1 MQETRLELTSAYY
14 LQVFGVKTNKF
25 FHLNCPSVFTM
36 IIFPLLSCYDYST
49 LVQVAQSSWC
59 FADSILIGEF
69 SVFRSLLTAI
79 IFQAKRT
86 MYFLQLLKTNL
97 LSESIH
103 ILSDPICIYLLGFRH
118 NNSRIKSKICSK
130 LTVETTDIVLVSLLL
145 SLNIFDTF
153 LVFCFVFC

>member
-1 MQETRLELTSAYY
+1 MTSAYY
-14 LQVFGVKTNKF
+14 LQVFGVKSNEF
-25 FHLNCPSVFTM
+25 VRLNCPSEFAM
-36 IIFPLLSCYDYST
+36 IIFPLLSCYDYLT
-49 LVQVAQSSWC
+49 LVQVVESSWY
-59 FADSILIGEF
+59 FANSTTTGEF
-69 SVFRSLLTAI
+69 SVFRSLLTSI
-79 IFQAKRT
+79 IFPAKRT
-86 MYFLQLLKTNL
+86 MYFLQLLKKNL

-103 ILSDPICIYLLGFRH
+103 ISSDPICIYLLGFRH